1 MIQIIS
7 DLIAGEHIFI
17 LVHTLEIHVQTMTF
31 ISLDKSGRGWA
42 GLDAP
47 NHKDS
52 LKKKITVTLFPVKS
66 DDKI

>member
-52 LKKKITVTLFPVKS
+52 LKKKNNCYFISSK
-66 DDKI
+66 KWW

>member
-31 ISLDKSGRGWA
+31 ISLGKSGRGWA

-52 LKKKITVTLFPVKS
+52 LKKKK
-66 DDKI
+66 